1 VTRPLSD
8 PAFPIVNRREHDVVA
23 QRSVGVGIIAGVM
36 VGGVV
41 TAFLA
46 VTGTG
51 AESGTQDL
59 DKARATRN
67 MLTVAECQKEGGRV
81 IPVTKVVALHRDGTQ
96 GPAKASDSEGRAYY
110 FGDSGYV
117 PVPPPGFKPL
127 EATDQELNT
136 YGFEARPADPALMAH
151 WRSLYANCQAP
162 RRGNPPPVMCQ
173 TNMRS

>member
-1 VTRPLSD
+1 LL
-8 PAFPIVNRREHDVVA
+8 AEREHDVMA
-23 QRSVGVGIIAGVM
+23 ERSVRVGIIAGVM

-41 TAFLA
+41 TALLA
-46 VTGTG
+46 TTGTG
-51 AESGTQDL
+51 AETAHDL
-59 DKARATRN
+59 DKARAARN

-81 IPVTKVVALHRDGTQ
+81 IPVTKIVALHRDGTQ
-96 GPAKASDSEGRAYY
+96 SPAKSGDNEGRAYY
-110 FGDSGYV
+110 FGDMGYA

-127 EATDQELNT
+127 DATDQELNT

-151 WRSLYANCQAP
+151 WRSLYANYQAP